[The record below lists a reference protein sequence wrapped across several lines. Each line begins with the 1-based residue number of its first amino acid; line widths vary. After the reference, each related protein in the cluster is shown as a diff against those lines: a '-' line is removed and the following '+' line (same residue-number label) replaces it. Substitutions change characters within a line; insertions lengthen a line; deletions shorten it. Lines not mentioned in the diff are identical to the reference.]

1 VRGRCHV
8 FLLCLLAALAIT
20 TTAGAAGGKW
30 VTQTDKPEGFAITV
44 PTSLWFVPN
53 SVAKVKAI
61 ELQLAQQNNAGAAA
75 VYAEIRKSSD
85 VTKFVYEGFFYTP
98 SATVQPLFTLAVLG
112 TAAANTTP
120 SALSALAKS
129 SASALQKKGD
139 SIVAA
144 KVVTLPAGH
153 AALVEAT
160 EPGTTKTLLVQYT
173 IGAGS
178 RVYQLTFR
186 TDAKSKASLATFQ
199 TIAKRF
205 ALA

>member
-1 VRGRCHV
+1 
-8 FLLCLLAALAIT
+8 LSASAA
-20 TTAGAAGGKW
+20 AAGGKW

-53 SVAKVKAI
+53 SVAKVKGI
-61 ELQLAQQNNAGAAA
+61 VLQLEGQNNAGAAA
-75 VYAEIRKSSD
+75 VYSQILDSSD
-85 VTKFVYEGFFYTP
+85 VTKFVYEGFFYTLTA
-98 SATVQPLFTLAVLG
+98 SVQPLFTLAVLG
-112 TAAANTTP
+112 TTAINTTP

-139 SIVAA
+139 SNVSA

-160 EPGTTKTLLVQYT
+160 EPGKTATLLVQYT
-173 IGAGS
+173 IGAGT
-178 RVYQLTFR
+178 RLYQLTFR
-186 TDAKSKASLATFQ
+186 TEASTKASLSTFQ

-205 ALA
+205 ALT